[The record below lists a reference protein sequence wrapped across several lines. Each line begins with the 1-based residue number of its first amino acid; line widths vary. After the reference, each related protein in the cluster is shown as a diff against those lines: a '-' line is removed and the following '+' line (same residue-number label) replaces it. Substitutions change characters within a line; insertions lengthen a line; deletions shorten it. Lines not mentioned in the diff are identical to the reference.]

1 MSRGGGRGRLLLA
14 IVRFFPPLASSP
26 PRGGDGGLERARI
39 SIAGK
44 GKAAAAAAAA
54 AAARRHSFPRV
65 VVGNREGHRRAV

>member
-14 IVRFFPPLASSP
+14 IVRFFPPLTSSSP
-26 PRGGDGGLERARI
+26 PGGGGGGLERARI

-44 GKAAAAAAAA
+44 GKAA